1 MCHEHTVFSVE
12 ITKALDTIESLAILF
27 CKLLPLCPVS
37 VWLISVNCWT
47 ADLTEAWLCTG

>member
-37 VWLISVNCWT
+37 MWLISVNCWT